1 MIYMKHKIFISYRRD
16 TSFELAKSICR
27 ELEKRKDECFFDVKS
42 IKAGDFYQIILS
54 KMDECDIFLLL
65 VSDTTFDRCNNPGDY
80 VRLEIEAALER
91 GLTII
96 PVMIEGAQ
104 IPANLPPSL
113 SPIRK
118 AHQLRYIREYSDN
131 IYPMIFAAVDEVRG
145 RNSEKKSRKPA
156 FAVLAVVTIVAAF
169 LLLGPLRPGRN
180 QAETP
185 AVSTAAE
192 TESLSENK
200 VAETEA
206 LAANSDTGTEVNSVA
221 EDQTA
226 DSASDAQTETSSA
239 SASAQDGQI
248 LPEDFLLHME
258 ELALEKIQTLT
269 TDTGYI
275 TIKTDNGNFDIDSRY
290 VSISDAELS
299 KEAVFTET
307 GGTTGFYICFE
318 ADVQIDESW
327 SGFSGPNPPESS
339 YQDAAIVFELDTFP
353 NKFIDKD
360 GNMNYS
366 DQDFQFSKVYT
377 SITDFEVLLHQDL
390 QYVDHD
396 YYKIDLP

>member
-156 FAVLAVVTIVAAF
+156 FAVLAVVVLAAAF

-180 QAETP
+180 QAENP

-192 TESLSENK
+192 TEALSENK
-200 VAETEA
+200 AAETEA
-206 LAANSDTGTEVNSVA
+206 ASAAD
-221 EDQTA
+221 DQTA
-226 DSASDAQTETSSA
+226 DPISDAQTETSSA
-239 SASAQDGQI
+239 SASTQDGQI

-258 ELALEKIQTLT
+258 ELAQEKIQTLT

-275 TIKTDNGNFDIDSRY
+275 TIKTDNGDFDIDSRY

-339 YQDAAIVFELDTFP
+339 YQDAAIVFTLDTFP

-366 DQDFQFSKVYT
+366 DQDFQFSKIYT

>member
-1 MIYMKHKIFISYRRD
+1 MKHKIFISYRRD

-156 FAVLAVVTIVAAF
+156 FAVLAVVVLAAAF

-180 QAETP
+180 QAENP

-192 TESLSENK
+192 TEALSENK
-200 VAETEA
+200 AAETEA
-206 LAANSDTGTEVNSVA
+206 ASAAD
-221 EDQTA
+221 DQTA
-226 DSASDAQTETSSA
+226 DPISDAQTETSSA
-239 SASAQDGQI
+239 SASTQDGQI

-258 ELALEKIQTLT
+258 ELAQEKIQTLT

-275 TIKTDNGNFDIDSRY
+275 TIKTDNGDFDIDSRY

-339 YQDAAIVFELDTFP
+339 YQDAAIVFTLDTFP

-366 DQDFQFSKVYT
+366 DQDFQFSKIYT

>member
-1 MIYMKHKIFISYRRD
+1 MKHKIFISYRRD

-156 FAVLAVVTIVAAF
+156 FAVLAVVVLAAAF
-169 LLLGPLRPGRN
+169 LFLGPLRPGRN
-180 QAETP
+180 HTENP

-192 TESLSENK
+192 TEALTENS

-206 LAANSDTGTEVNSVA
+206 ASAADEQAADSVSDEQAADSVSDDQAAANSA
-221 EDQTA
+221 E
-226 DSASDAQTETSSA
+226 AQPE

-258 ELALEKIQTLT
+258 ELAQEKIQTLT

-275 TIKTDNGNFDIDSRY
+275 TIKTDNGDFDIDSRY
-290 VSISDAELS
+290 VSISDAVMS

-307 GGTTGFYICFE
+307 GGTTGFYLCFE

-327 SGFSGPNPPESS
+327 SGFAGPNPPESS

-377 SITDFEVLLHQDL
+377 SIADFEVLMHQRL

>member
-1 MIYMKHKIFISYRRD
+1 MKQKIFISYRRD

-27 ELEKRKDECFFDVKS
+27 ELEKRKDDCFFDVKS

-65 VSDTTFDRCNNPGDY
+65 VSNTTFDRCNDPGDY

-96 PVMIEGAQ
+96 PVMIESAQ

-118 AHQLRYIREYSDN
+118 AHQLHYVREYSDN
-131 IYPMIFAAVDEVRG
+131 IYPVIFAAVDEVRG
-145 RNSEKKSRKPA
+145 RSAEKKSRKPVL
-156 FAVLAVVTIVAAF
+156 AVLAVVVLAAAF

-185 AVSTAAE
+185 AASAAAE
-192 TESLSENK
+192 TEEPATDNAVETEALTENS

-206 LAANSDTGTEVNSVA
+206 LTENSA
-221 EDQTA
+221 
-226 DSASDAQTETSSA
+226 
-239 SASAQDGQI
+239 ASAQDEQI

-275 TIKTDNGNFDIDSRY
+275 TIKTDNGDFDIDSRY

-339 YQDAAIVFELDTFP
+339 YQDAAIVFTLDTFP

-377 SITDFEVLLHQDL
+377 SIADFEVLLHQNL

>member
-1 MIYMKHKIFISYRRD
+1 MKHKIFISYRRD

-27 ELEKRKDECFFDVKS
+27 ELENRKDECFFDVKS

-156 FAVLAVVTIVAAF
+156 FAVLAIVVLAAAF
-169 LLLGPLRPGRN
+169 LLFGPFRPGRN
-180 QAETP
+180 QAENP

-192 TESLSENK
+192 TEALSENK
-200 VAETEA
+200 AAETEA
-206 LAANSDTGTEVNSVA
+206 ASAADDQTASAAAD
-221 EDQTA
+221 DQTA
-226 DSASDAQTETSSA
+226 DSVSDAQAETSSV
-239 SASAQDGQI
+239 SASAQDGKI

-258 ELALEKIQTLT
+258 ELAQEKIQTLT

-275 TIKTDNGNFDIDSRY
+275 TIKTDNGDFDIDSRY
-290 VSISDAELS
+290 VSISDAVMS

-327 SGFSGPNPPESS
+327 SGFSGPTPPESS

-366 DQDFQFSKVYT
+366 DQDFQFSKIYT

>member
-156 FAVLAVVTIVAAF
+156 FAVLAVVVLAAAF
-169 LLLGPLRPGRN
+169 LFLGPLRPGRN
-180 QAETP
+180 HTENP

-192 TESLSENK
+192 TEALSENK
-200 VAETEA
+200 AAETEA

-221 EDQTA
+221 EGQTA

-248 LPEDFLLHME
+248 LPDDFLLHME
-258 ELALEKIQTLT
+258 ELAQEKIQTLP

-275 TIKTDNGNFDIDSRY
+275 TIKTDNGDFDSDSRY
-290 VSISDAELS
+290 VSISDAVMS

-307 GGTTGFYICFE
+307 GGTTGFYLCFE

-327 SGFSGPNPPESS
+327 SGFSGPTPPESS

-366 DQDFQFSKVYT
+366 DQDFQFSKIYT

>member
-1 MIYMKHKIFISYRRD
+1 
-16 TSFELAKSICR
+16 
-27 ELEKRKDECFFDVKS
+27 
-42 IKAGDFYQIILS
+42 
-54 KMDECDIFLLL
+54 
-65 VSDTTFDRCNNPGDY
+65 
-80 VRLEIEAALER
+80 
-91 GLTII
+91 
-96 PVMIEGAQ
+96 MIEGAQ

-156 FAVLAVVTIVAAF
+156 FAVLAVVVLAAAF
-169 LLLGPLRPGRN
+169 LFLGPLRPGRN
-180 QAETP
+180 HTENP

-192 TESLSENK
+192 TEALSENK
-200 VAETEA
+200 AAETEA
-206 LAANSDTGTEVNSVA
+206 ASAADDQTASAAAD
-221 EDQTA
+221 DQTA
-226 DSASDAQTETSSA
+226 DSVSDAQDETSSA

-248 LPEDFLLHME
+248 LPDDFLLHME
-258 ELALEKIQTLT
+258 ELAQEKIQTLT

-275 TIKTDNGNFDIDSRY
+275 TIKTDNGDFDIDSRY
-290 VSISDAELS
+290 VSISDAVMS

-327 SGFSGPNPPESS
+327 SGFAGPNPPESS

-377 SITDFEVLLHQDL
+377 SIADFEVLMHQRL

>member
-156 FAVLAVVTIVAAF
+156 FAVLAVVVLAAAF
-169 LLLGPLRPGRN
+169 LFLGPLRPGRN
-180 QAETP
+180 HTENP

-192 TESLSENK
+192 TEALSENK
-200 VAETEA
+200 AAETEA

-248 LPEDFLLHME
+248 LPDDFLLHME
-258 ELALEKIQTLT
+258 ELAQEKIQTLT

-275 TIKTDNGNFDIDSRY
+275 TIKTDNGDFDIDSRY
-290 VSISDAELS
+290 VSISDAVMS

-327 SGFSGPNPPESS
+327 SGFAGPNPPESS

-377 SITDFEVLLHQDL
+377 SIADFEVLMHQRL